1 MRLTARRQPTGRGA
15 RLAGTLA
22 RAEFLSDNSPQRLL
36 ERLTLLVHKLS
47 QSAIDE
53 SLVVTTTG
61 CMDLALEPLNEIVV
75 QANCDASLARWNRH
89 HRTRLRSAE
98 VVFFSHGFFS

>member
-1 MRLTARRQPTGRGA
+1 
-15 RLAGTLA
+15 LAGILA

-36 ERLTLLVHKLS
+36 ERPTLLFHKLS

-61 CMDLALEPLNEIVV
+61 CMDLALEPLRGVPL
-75 QANCDASLARWNRH
+75 LAYMGPR
-89 HRTRLRSAE
+89 
-98 VVFFSHGFFS
+98 